1 MNGWY
6 DFAVFGEDLEYTSVS
21 PEYARWCKSRH
32 EEDRDQSDHT
42 PFEDAVEA
50 LESFVEREEK
60 RVNQ

>member
-6 DFAVFGEDLEYTSVS
+6 DFDVSGEGLEYTSVS

-50 LESFVEREEK
+50 LKSFVEREENE
-60 RVNQ
+60 RR